1 MVLAGAGMVGTTG
14 VSVGA
19 SVGAGAAVAGASV
32 AGILVGASTLGSVA
46 VSGIE
51 GGRVTVAGV
60 CRMGWGTALL
70 SSFAISM
77 TAFLVSSPH
86 CNVGIVGGFWRMAR
100 MSEVAWRKKSSRLT
114 AGKGMIVGKNF
125 TVSACRTRCVDGM

>member
-1 MVLAGAGMVGTTG
+1 MTGLEGGYTLGSVSGEVVGMAVGMLG
-14 VSVGA
+14 
-19 SVGAGAAVAGASV
+19 
-32 AGILVGASTLGSVA
+32 GASTLGSVA

-51 GGRVTVAGV
+51 GGIVTAVGV

-77 TAFLVSSPH
+77 TASFVLSPH

-100 MSEVAWRKKSSRLT
+100 MSEVAWRRKSSRLT
-114 AGKGMIVGKNF
+114 VGNGMIVGKNF
-125 TVSACRTRCVDGM
+125 TVSACRTR